1 MIKNL
6 NITKKFLLLVILAVL
21 LLVLVSVAGFKYLY
35 DMKESSQKMY
45 DEYLI
50 SIDKLGRIQID
61 NNKIDA
67 YAMEAMMTDDKEK
80 YDALIKNIDK
90 LVNKNLNMESK
101 ELFPKEIMDIDSY
114 YKLKDVY
121 VERRTNALEMAKKD
135 QKKAYEYYLEHVTSK
150 RAELDKAMTDIQ
162 QYFSDKAEQINNKN
176 KKHVQQ
182 AIVIFIGIAVVGIV
196 IFVIISLLIAKAIIK
211 PMKQIQRLMADVEQG
226 KLTTGEYQADDE
238 LGQLFKSYNSMIK
251 AIEDIMLSTQEASEN
266 VVSSSEQLTAS
277 AQQNTQ
283 ASEHIASTIQE
294 LAAGSMNQL
303 NNIEETANTMN
314 TMITSLG
321 KIAHNANVISDNA
334 KDSANMSVQGK
345 KSIEEVTK
353 QMKIINHNVIGLGKT
368 IKNLSQSLSE
378 IGTIN
383 KAITDIAGQTNL
395 LSLNAAIEAARAG
408 VHGEGF
414 SVVAEEVRKLAEQS
428 SQSAKQIT
436 RLIETIQSDTNET
449 VESMDSTKQVVD
461 LGTSVVH
468 DAGQIF
474 EKIERAISD
483 IVNQFSHIS
492 EDINNLSSGASK
504 VQQSVEDIKSVA
516 EQVAD
521 RTQNV
526 SAATEEQ
533 LASMEEIETSSE
545 NLAKISE
552 DLQQLV
558 YKFDS
563 KA

>member
-6 NITKKFLLLVILAVL
+6 KITKKFSLLVILAVL
-21 LLVLVSVAGFKYLY
+21 LLVLVSVTGNKYLH
-35 DMKESSQKMY
+35 DMEVSSKTMY
-45 DEYLI
+45 EDYLV
-50 SIDKLGRIQID
+50 SIDKLGKMQK
-61 NNKIDA
+61 NNFSIDA
-67 YAMEAMMTDDKEK
+67 FTMEAMRTDDQEK
-80 YDALIKNIDK
+80 YDTLIKNIDK
-90 LVNKNLNMESK
+90 LVNENLNLESK
-101 ELFPKEIMDIDSY
+101 ELFPKEIIDMDSY
-114 YKLKDVY
+114 YELIDVY
-121 VERRTNALEMAKKD
+121 IEGRTTALEMAKKD
-135 QKKAYEYYLEHVTSK
+135 QKKAYEYYIEHVTSK
-150 RAELDKAMTDIQ
+150 RAELDKVITDIQ
-162 QYFSDKAEQINNKN
+162 QYFSDKANEINTKN
-176 KKHVQQ
+176 KKQLQ
-182 AIVIFIGIAVVGIV
+182 EAAFIFIGITVVGMV
-196 IFVIISLLIAKAIIK
+196 IFIAISLLIARAIVRPIK
-211 PMKQIQRLMADVEQG
+211 HIQHLMAEGEQG

-251 AIEDIMLSTQEASEN
+251 AIEDIIWSTQEASEN

-303 NNIEETANTMN
+303 NNIEETASTLN
-314 TMITSLG
+314 TMITSFE
-321 KIAHNANVISDNA
+321 KIANNASVISDNA
-334 KDSANMSVQGK
+334 KESTNMSVQGK

-428 SQSAKQIT
+428 SQSAEQIT

-449 VESMDSTKQVVD
+449 VESMDSTKQVVN

-492 EDINNLSSGASK
+492 KDINSLSSGASK
-504 VQQSVEDIKSVA
+504 VQQSVEGIKSVA
-516 EQVAD
+516 EQAAD

-558 YKFDS
+558 NKFDS

>member
-6 NITKKFLLLVILAVL
+6 KIVKKFSLLVIFAVL
-21 LLVLVSVAGFKYLY
+21 LLALVSVTGFNYLH
-35 DMKESSQKMY
+35 DMEESSKTMY
-45 DEYLI
+45 NDYLI
-50 SIDKLGRIQID
+50 SIDKLGRMQR
-61 NNKIDA
+61 NNLRMDA
-67 YAMEAMMTDDKEK
+67 YTMEAMRTDDQEK
-80 YDALIKNIDK
+80 YDALIKSIDK
-90 LVNKNLNMESK
+90 LENENLKFESK
-101 ELFPKEIMDIDSY
+101 ELFPKEIIDLNSY
-114 YKLKDVY
+114 FELKDVY
-121 VERRTNALEMAKKD
+121 TKKRTTALEMANKD
-135 QKKAYEYYLEHVTSK
+135 QKKAYAYYSKHVANK
-150 RAELDKAMTDIQ
+150 RAELNNIMTDIQ
-162 QYFSDKAEQINNKN
+162 QYFSDKANEINIRNNK
-176 KKHVQQ
+176 HLQE
-182 AIVIFIGIAVVGIV
+182 ATVIFIGIAVVGIV
-196 IFVIISLLIAKAIIK
+196 IFVIISLLIAKAIVK
-211 PMKQIQRLMADVEQG
+211 PIKQIQRLMAEVEHG

-251 AIEDIMLSTQEASEN
+251 AIEDIIWSTQEASEN

-303 NNIEETANTMN
+303 NNIEETASTLN
-314 TMITSLG
+314 TMITNFE
-321 KIAHNANVISDNA
+321 KIANNANVISDNA
-334 KDSANMSVQGK
+334 KESANMSGQGK

-353 QMKIINHNVIGLGKT
+353 QMKIINDNVIGLGKT

-428 SQSAKQIT
+428 SQSAEQIT

-474 EKIERAISD
+474 EKIEHAISE

-492 EDINNLSSGASK
+492 EDINSLSSGAAK
-504 VQQSVEDIKSVA
+504 VQQSVEGIKSVA
-516 EQVAD
+516 EQAAD

-552 DLQQLV
+552 DLQHLV
-558 YKFDS
+558 NKFDS

>member
-6 NITKKFLLLVILAVL
+6 KIVKKLSLLVILAVL
-21 LLVLVSVAGFKYLY
+21 LLVTIFAFSFKYLH
-35 DMKESSQKMY
+35 DMEENSKIMY
-45 DEYLI
+45 EDYLI
-50 SIDKLGRIQID
+50 SIDKLGKMQK
-61 NNKIDA
+61 NNFKIDA
-67 YAMEAMMTDDKEK
+67 SAMEAMRTDDQEK

-90 LVNKNLNMESK
+90 LVNENLNLESK
-101 ELFPKEIMDIDSY
+101 ELFPKEIIDMDSY
-114 YKLKDVY
+114 YELIDVY
-121 VERRTNALEMAKKD
+121 IKGRTTALEMAKKD

-150 RAELDKAMTDIQ
+150 RAELDKVMTDIQ
-162 QYFSDKAEQINNKN
+162 QYFSDKANEINIKNKN
-176 KKHVQQ
+176 NLQKATVT
-182 AIVIFIGIAVVGIV
+182 FFGIAAAGIV
-196 IFVIISLLIAKAIIK
+196 IFVIISLLIVKAIVK
-211 PMKQIQRLMADVEQG
+211 PIKQIQRLMAEVEHG

-251 AIEDIMLSTQEASEN
+251 AIEDIIWSTQEASEN

-303 NNIEETANTMN
+303 NNIEETASTLN
-314 TMITSLG
+314 TMITSFE
-321 KIAHNANVISDNA
+321 KIANNATVISDNA
-334 KDSANMSVQGK
+334 KESANMSVQGK
-345 KSIEEVTK
+345 ESIEEVTK

-428 SQSAKQIT
+428 SQSAEQIT

-449 VESMDSTKQVVD
+449 VESMDSTKQVVN

-474 EKIERAISD
+474 EKIEYAISD

-492 EDINNLSSGASK
+492 EDINSLSSGVSK
-504 VQQSVEDIKSVA
+504 VQQSVEGIKSVA
-516 EQVAD
+516 EQAAD

-558 YKFDS
+558 NKFDS
-563 KA
+563 KD